1 MLAFFKILNDYSYI
15 GWNSAEFPRDV
26 KLINGVNT
34 ILISVLIVLIVFAV
48 VAVVV
53 VSIQ

>member
-1 MLAFFKILNDYSYI
+1 MIIPTLA
-15 GWNSAEFPRDV
+15 AQPEFPKDV

-34 ILISVLIVLIVFAV
+34 ILISVLIVVIVFAV

-53 VSIQ
+53 FSS